1 MKMDWMLNMII
12 DTEDMHTLIKINREF
27 NENESLI
34 IALESSLQLV
44 EEVAK
49 KTGLFVSTTSL
60 IYEKSVLTNEEL
72 ESAKKFSSK

>member
-27 NENESLI
+27 NGNESSI

-49 KTGLFVSTTSL
+49 KTGLFVSTSI
-60 IYEKSVLTNEEL
+60 IYEKGVLTNEEL